1 MTGTALKFVMAML
14 MVLDHIS
21 IFVSPHLAGIF
32 HLITRPVA
40 PIFGYLAMEGY
51 IHTGDRKKYLLRLY
65 ISAAIMFLGSYLINS
80 YVISNP
86 EFYIHNNIF
95 FTLAL
100 GVTALLIY
108 DKVQLNYNK
117 FLGIIL
123 LTTIIVIAMYFA
135 EGGVFVV
142 PFMLIAFVMKD
153 KPKVRNT
160 LFITLSIIM
169 IPSVWQ
175 NLGNFNDS
183 LNLFFTNS
191 DVLMFAMSLPFI
203 YIYNGER
210 GKNTTF
216 TKYLFYVFYPAHIW
230 LINILGDKLM

>member
-1 MTGTALKFVMAML
+1 MTGTALKFLMAFL
-14 MVLDHIS
+14 MVLDHIGM
-21 IFVSPHLAGIF
+21 FVSPHLAAILHF
-32 HLITRPVA
+32 ITRPVA
-40 PIFGYLAMEGY
+40 PVFAYLAMEGY
-51 IHTGDRKKYLLRLY
+51 IHTKDRKKYLLRLY
-65 ISAAIMFLGSYLINS
+65 ISAAIMFIGSYLINNFI
-80 YVISNP
+80 ISNP

-108 DKVQLNYNK
+108 EKIQLNYSK
-117 FLGIIL
+117 FLGL
-123 LTTIIVIAMYFA
+123 LMLTTIIVIAMYFA
-135 EGGVFVV
+135 EGGVLIV

-175 NLGNFNDS
+175 DLGNFNDS
-183 LNLFFTNS
+183 LDLFFQNS
-191 DVLMFAMSLPFI
+191 DILMFAMAIPFL
-203 YIYNGER
+203 YLYNGKR

-216 TKYLFYVFYPAHIW
+216 TKYFFYVFYPLHLWI
-230 LINILGDKLM
+230 INILADKIL